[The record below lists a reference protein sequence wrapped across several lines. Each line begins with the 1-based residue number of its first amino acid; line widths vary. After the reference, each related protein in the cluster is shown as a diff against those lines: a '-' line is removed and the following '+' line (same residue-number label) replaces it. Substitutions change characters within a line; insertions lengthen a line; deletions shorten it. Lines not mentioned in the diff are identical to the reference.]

1 MVRERRDFYQ
11 VKKVLGQDPVP
22 EAQLVEAEQAKA
34 AADDAGKKRKRRAH
48 KVRPGP
54 ETTPV
59 DLEASTDA
67 DGAGGPELEIA
78 PEVPGGA
85 SKKRTAREEVSLF
98 LSSLF
103 RLYRYVSVLKFV
115 VVC

>member
-34 AADDAGKKRKRRAH
+34 AADDAGRKKKKRAH
-48 KVRPGP
+48 KARPGP

-59 DLEASTDA
+59 EVEASTDA
-67 DGAGGPELEIA
+67 DGAGGPEVEGA

-85 SKKRTAREEVSLF
+85 SKKRTAREEVTL
-98 LSSLF
+98 LSS
-103 RLYRYVSVLKFV
+103 
-115 VVC
+115 